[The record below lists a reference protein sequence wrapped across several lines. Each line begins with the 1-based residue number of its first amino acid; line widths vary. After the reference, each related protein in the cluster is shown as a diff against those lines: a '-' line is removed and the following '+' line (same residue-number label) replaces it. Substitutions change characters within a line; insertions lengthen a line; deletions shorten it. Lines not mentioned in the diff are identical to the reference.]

1 MLGLC
6 SITFRDKTVD
16 EVITL
21 VKKAD
26 LDAIE
31 WGSDIHVPETDLSN
45 AKAVAKKMAHAN
57 LIASSYGTYYK
68 LGQFMDFTPYLEV
81 ASILGVSTLRVW
93 AGVKGSLDT
102 DQEARQQIVFDA
114 QRIAKDAAEAGLTI
128 SLEYHANTLT
138 DTPKSTIALLH
149 EINAPNVLLYW
160 QPAEILSVDE
170 RIESLPELAPYISN
184 IHLFNW
190 EHYRNR
196 FPLADA
202 AENWKQYIALI
213 HKYSPHNQTYLLEF
227 APGDDPVEG
236 FLDSAET
243 LKRLVEVIK

>member
-68 LGQFMDFTPYLEV
+68 LGQFMDFTPYRF
-81 ASILGVSTLRVW
+81 S
-93 AGVKGSLDT
+93 K
-102 DQEARQQIVFDA
+102 
-114 QRIAKDAAEAGLTI
+114 
-128 SLEYHANTLT
+128 
-138 DTPKSTIALLH
+138 LL
-149 EINAPNVLLYW
+149 
-160 QPAEILSVDE
+160 SF
-170 RIESLPELAPYISN
+170 
-184 IHLFNW
+184 FNC
-190 EHYRNR
+190 N
-196 FPLADA
+196 
-202 AENWKQYIALI
+202 K
-213 HKYSPHNQTYLLEF
+213 
-227 APGDDPVEG
+227 
-236 FLDSAET
+236 
-243 LKRLVEVIK
+243 